1 MIYAAAAAFALGL
14 LAWDIGRRWL
24 DTVRANDV
32 HRQLLNSVSA
42 DVARLT
48 DEHGERLDDVADKIK
63 VAIADYARQK
73 LNEDECYAR
82 RVNERLAFLEGSI
95 ALLPSEPPDLTKFSK
110 ALENLVRETRDELAK
125 RPTHEDLKA
134 AETRLHGVLS
144 GSVAKGAKR
153 FA

>member
-1 MIYAAAAAFALGL
+1 MLGLGL

-24 DTVRANDV
+24 DTSRANDV
-32 HRQLLNSVSA
+32 HRQCLNAVSA

-48 DEHGERLDDVADKIK
+48 DEHGERIDDLRGKYGDLGTAHNLSVRTLQERADDALHRIC
-63 VAIADYARQK
+63 K
-73 LNEDECYAR
+73 LEQAP
-82 RVNERLAFLEGSI
+82 ALE
-95 ALLPSEPPDLTKFSK
+95 PVEPPDITTYKK
-110 ALENLVRETRDELAK
+110 ALENLVRETRDELAR

-144 GSVAKGAKR
+144 GAVAKGASR